1 MLSGE
6 KVLTS
11 GGQRGPERP
20 HPPHPLRAGRGW
32 RGARRRGGPHRDADS
47 GARGRPSRSA
57 EGGAMAGAS
66 PRWVARADGAGGDG
80 RLRRA
85 RWADGGAG

>member
-1 MLSGE
+1 MGTVTGGE
-6 KVLTS
+6 GDDREGA
-11 GGQRGPERP
+11 GGERDDGEG
-20 HPPHPLRAGRGW
+20 LDG
-32 RGARRRGGPHRDADS
+32 DAHS

-66 PRWVARADGAGGDG
+66 PWWVARANDAGGDG
-80 RLRRA
+80 RLRWA